1 MPQLRAIQ
9 IVLPAVLGGWLA
21 PAAVL
26 ACNVPVFRYAL
37 ERWSP
42 DPYVAVV
49 FYREP
54 LPAEQQNLVEALE
67 KTGKEGGANLLV
79 LKANVSGEMSAPLRA
94 LWRAQPQPVL
104 PWLVVRYPAQ
114 TGIEP
119 EAWSGPLDAEAAR
132 TLADSPARREMA
144 RRLCQ
149 GDSAVWLLLESGHP
163 EQDDALA
170 RTVDTE
176 SRKLERTL
184 KLPEASPGDP
194 PMTADL
200 PLRIAFSTLRVAR
213 SDLAERFLVAQL
225 VNWNRHPDTA
235 TKPML
240 FPVFGRGRTL
250 PPAIGTAIRSEVLG
264 VIGRMVT
271 GPCSCQVK
279 QMNAGFDLLMAMNW
293 EALIAGRPIKAPEVP
308 ALTGLSQF
316 ASVATTRPEA
326 RPDQAGLSAG
336 ALNPVVRPAEPNH
349 LAGNLGPPASAGSPA
364 LPRPA
369 EHDPV
374 AGNLLLG
381 FSIGAGFLAIATIAL
396 MAKGKPQP

>member
-1 MPQLRAIQ
+1 MPQFRAIHV
-9 IVLPAVLGGWLA
+9 VLPAVVGGWLA
-21 PAAVL
+21 PAALL

-37 ERWSP
+37 ERWTP

-54 LPAEQQNLVEALE
+54 LPAEQQNLVEALA
-67 KTGKEGGANLLV
+67 KAGKEGGANLLV
-79 LKANVSGEMSAPLRA
+79 LKANVSGDMSAPLRA
-94 LWRAQPQPVL
+94 LWRAQPEPAL

-132 TLADSPARREMA
+132 TLADSPARRELA
-144 RRLCQ
+144 RRLFQ
-149 GDSAVWLLLESGHP
+149 GDSAVWLLLESGNP
-163 EQDDALA
+163 EQDDTLA
-170 RTVDTE
+170 RTVETE

-184 KLPEASPGDP
+184 KLPEPSPGDP
-194 PMTADL
+194 PMIADL

-213 SDLAERFLVAQL
+213 SDPAERFLVAQL
-225 VNWNRHPDTA
+225 VNWNRHRDTA

-250 PPAIGTAIRSEVLG
+250 PPAIGTAIRSDVLG
-264 VIGRMVT
+264 VISRMVT

-293 EALIAGRPIKAPEVP
+293 EALIAGRPMKTPQEA
-308 ALTGLSQF
+308 ALTGISQF
-316 ASVATTRPEA
+316 ASVATAPGAGMASSPLPLTSISQFAAAATASPETTPDRPA
-326 RPDQAGLSAG
+326 APMGS
-336 ALNPVVRPAEPNH
+336 LNPAPQ
-349 LAGNLGPPASAGSPA
+349 
-364 LPRPA
+364 
-369 EHDPV
+369 PV
-374 AGNLLLG
+374 EQGRLVGNLLVECA
-381 FSIGAGFLAIATIAL
+381 IGAGLLGVATLVL